1 MTQAT
6 NKKDSIYAQLLRL
19 LLISAFAAVVAFG
32 GLDFAG
38 EHLVDK
44 YLEETDYIDRKNQ
57 EYIEKFQ
64 NYIRQE
70 QLSSRDTDALNIW
83 LKKQKLL
90 SIKIYKDE
98 IQVFDSNYPDQEIW
112 EEEISAGNYA
122 WESYY
127 IVEFSDGLAE
137 VIITG
142 VYSYQFYNYVLIAEL
157 IVSFTLFL
165 LFVLLGIRRKM
176 DYIRM
181 LSSEIEI
188 LEGGSL
194 DYPITVKGKDELAAL
209 AEGLDSMRISFQNLI
224 LQEAEIVRENQRN
237 VTEMSHDLRTPVTS
251 IMLYTEILKKGKY
264 KSEEQ
269 LMAYL
274 EKIDQKAHRMK
285 HLTDHLFEYSLIA
298 GEEEVKLEEPEQYE
312 VLFYDLF
319 SETCSY
325 LEQKGFSVVFHVTW
339 TNCLLRISTDYMM
352 RILDNVTSNIVKY
365 AAVSEPV
372 EISSVEESGRVGF
385 MFENKIRYLKEKVES
400 TGIGIQNIKN
410 MMKQMGGNCIIEKD
424 KDSFRIIFLF
434 PKADR

>member
-6 NKKDSIYAQLLRL
+6 NKIDSIYAQLLRL
-19 LLISAFAAVVAFG
+19 LLVSAFMAVVAFW
-32 GLDFAG
+32 GLDLAG
-38 EHLVDK
+38 DYLVDK

-70 QLSSRDTDALNIW
+70 QLSSRDTDALDIW

-90 SIKIYKDE
+90 SVKIYKDE
-98 IQVFDSNYPDQEIW
+98 IQVFDSDYPDQEIW
-112 EEEISAGNYA
+112 EEEIIDGNYA

-127 IVEFSDGLAE
+127 IVEFSDGSAE

-142 VYSYQFYNYVLIAEL
+142 AYSYQFYNYVLIAEL
-157 IVSFTLFL
+157 IVSFVLFL
-165 LFVLLGIRRKM
+165 LLVLLGIHRKM
-176 DYIRM
+176 DYIRT

-251 IMLYTEILKKGKY
+251 IMLYTELLKKGKY
-264 KSEEQ
+264 KNEEQ
-269 LMAYL
+269 FKEYL

-298 GEEEVKLEEPEQYE
+298 GEEEVELEEPEQYE
-312 VLFYDLF
+312 VLFYDLL

-325 LEQKGFSVVFHVTW
+325 LEQKGFSVVFHVAW
-339 TNCLLRISTDYMM
+339 TDCLLRISMDYVM

-365 AAVSEPV
+365 AAISEPV
-372 EISSVEESGRVGF
+372 EISSVKESGKVGF
-385 MFENKIRYLKEKVES
+385 IFENKIRYLKEKVES
-400 TGIGIQNIKN
+400 TGIGIQNTKN
-410 MMKQMGGNCIIEKD
+410 MMKQMGGNCIVEKD

-434 PKADR
+434 PKVDR

>member
-19 LLISAFAAVVAFG
+19 LLVAAFVAAAAFG
-32 GLDFAG
+32 GLDLAG
-38 EHLVDK
+38 EYLVNK

-57 EYIEKFQ
+57 KYIERFQ
-64 NYIRQE
+64 NYVRQK
-70 QLSSRDTDALNIW
+70 QLSTRDADALHIW

-90 SIKIYKDE
+90 SVKIYKDE
-98 IQVFDSNYPDQEIW
+98 IQVFDSDYPDQEIW
-112 EEEISAGNYA
+112 EEEIATGNYA

-127 IVEFSDGLAE
+127 IVEFSDGSAE

-142 VYSYQFYNYVLIAEL
+142 AYSYQFYNYVLIAEL
-157 IVSFTLFL
+157 IVSFGLFL
-165 LFVLLGIRRKM
+165 LLVLLGIRRKM
-176 DYIRM
+176 DYIRI

-209 AEGLDSMRISFQNLI
+209 AEGLDGMRISFKNLI

-264 KSEEQ
+264 KNKEQ
-269 LMAYL
+269 LMEYL

-298 GEEEVKLEEPEQYE
+298 GEEVELEEPEQYE

-325 LEQKGFSVVFHVTW
+325 LEQKGFSVIFHVAW
-339 TNCLLRISTDYMM
+339 TDCLLRISTGYVM
-352 RILDNVTSNIVKY
+352 RIMDNVTSNIVKY
-365 AAVSEPV
+365 ADISEPV
-372 EISSVEESGRVGF
+372 EISSVKESSMVGF
-385 MFENKIRYLKEKVES
+385 MFENKIRSLKEKVES
-400 TGIGIQNIKN
+400 TGIGIQNIHN
-410 MMKQMGGNCIIEKD
+410 MMKQMGGNCIVEKD

-434 PKADR
+434 PKVDR